1 MMNLNLDNMT
11 NRKITHVLFDMDGVL
26 LDTEPLY
33 TLAYNNIVQQYGKD
47 YGWNIKSKM
56 LGLAKMDG
64 ARLLIESLQLPISVD
79 ELLIL
84 QDIEF
89 KKLFPD
95 TKAVVGAIP
104 LVTNLSDNKI
114 PIALATSSNAVFME
128 IKSKNHKDW
137 FSRFSAIITGDH
149 PDVKNGKPAPDI
161 FLVAAKCLNATPES
175 CLVFEDAPAGVRAAV
190 AAGMSVIAIR
200 DPHMDEHLFADV
212 DEVLSC
218 LTEFDGTKWGL
229 PV

>member
-1 MMNLNLDNMT
+1 MMNLNLDNMA

-33 TLAYNNIVQQYGKD
+33 TLAYNNIVQQYGKE
-47 YGWNIKSKM
+47 YGWDIKSKM

-114 PIALATSSNAVFME
+114 PIALATSSNAVFLE

-137 FSRFSAIITGDH
+137 FSKFSAIVTGDN

-175 CLVFEDAPAGVRAAV
+175 CLVFEDAPAGVRAAI

-200 DPHMDEHLFADV
+200 DPHMDEHLFADA

>member
-1 MMNLNLDNMT
+1 MNLNLDNMT
-11 NRKITHVLFDMDGVL
+11 NKKITHVLFDMDGVL

-33 TLAYNNIVQQYGKD
+33 TLAYNNIAQQYGKKF
-47 YGWNIKSKM
+47 GWDIKSKM
-56 LGLAKMDG
+56 LGLTKMDC

-79 ELLIL
+79 KLLIL

-89 KKLFPD
+89 RKLFPD
-95 TKAVVGAIP
+95 TTAVVGAIP
-104 LVTNLSDNKI
+104 LITNLSDNKI
-114 PIALATSSNAVFME
+114 PIALATSSNVEFME

-137 FSRFSAIITGDH
+137 FRRFSAIVTGDH

-161 FLVAAKCLNATPES
+161 FLVAAKCLNAAPES
-175 CLVFEDAPAGVRAAV
+175 CLVFEDAPAGVRAAI

-200 DPHMDEHLFADV
+200 DPHMDESLFADA

-218 LTEFDGTKWGL
+218 LTEFDGRKWGL